1 MRRIDVFLIL
11 LIAGLIY
18 ITTEK
23 KFFQRKSSKKTPPA
37 PVHQV
42 DSHFNEGLPEDFSKS
57 NINSYS
63 NREKLLED
71 LRYREI
77 KLHAVIQNE
86 QEKFRRGEDAN
97 DLEKYSELL
106 NKHKKALFE
115 FQKTRQNLI
124 QEYEKVIKEQESSR
138 DKGLR

>member
-1 MRRIDVFLIL
+1 MRKIDLFLIL
-11 LIAGLIY
+11 LIVGLIY

-23 KFFQRKSSKKTPPA
+23 KFFQSSSAKKSPPA
-37 PVHQV
+37 PVHNV

-63 NREKLLED
+63 SREKLLED

-77 KLHAVIQNE
+77 KLHAMIRDE
-86 QEKFRRGEDAN
+86 QEKFRKTEDAN
-97 DLEKYSELL
+97 DPEKYSELL
-106 NKHKKALFE
+106 NKHKKAQSDFYE
-115 FQKTRQNLI
+115 TKQKLLK
-124 QEYEKVIKEQESSR
+124 EYEIVIKEQESSR